1 MIERLMKE
9 NTRYGEPEYSR
20 AGEAISQ
27 AIQSL
32 SAKLDQDG
40 WKLLSQV
47 EEAYQARE
55 AAVIRSTFQEGFC
68 AAVRLALEVL
78 EHSHRDGGICH

>member
-9 NTRYGEPEYSR
+9 KTRYGEPEYSR

-55 AAVIRSTFQEGFC
+55 ATVIRSTFQ
-68 AAVRLALEVL
+68 
-78 EHSHRDGGICH
+78 